1 MLEIFNRLSS
11 ETSNI
16 IIYSNSPILQAV
28 IKDTIKAS
36 LQIERNHSISVYTS
50 SEYKD
55 TKEQTMI
62 PPFGGGLW
70 LVDVNTEKITL
81 KEIKKHIKEVSNS
94 SVTVYWT
101 ESYAMYKKLIEL
113 EEVKNQGV
121 YCKSFYFGRLETEDI
136 DYLHTRIVPD
146 DNKLTKELLN
156 YVKKNYTYDVQNVCT
171 LFMKLKSGE
180 TVKTTKDIINMI
192 GIGGNTIDSFI
203 MKLLATNP
211 KTEQG
216 LKTSFVKIL
225 QLLTDL
231 NYTYSYSEIKRFML
245 YSIDGI
251 VDMKQLQIMGKY
263 SRVRKDIP
271 DTYPEK
277 FVRRLNRLK
286 RFEGRI
292 LEQVNLARVLNLKM
306 CLEAYNDF
314 DNQVALIQ
322 GILQY
327 LIAIKKSNELNPE
340 SKEIKVSY
348 RRRS

>member
-1 MLEIFNRLSS
+1 MLEIINKLTQ

-16 IIYSNSPILQAV
+16 IIYSNSPILQVV
-28 IKDTIKAS
+28 IKDTLKAV
-36 LQIERNHSISVYTS
+36 LQIERNHTLSVYTT
-50 SEYKD
+50 KD
-55 TKEQTMI
+55 FKDAKQETMI

-70 LVDVNTEKITL
+70 LLDVNTEKIQL
-81 KEIKKHIKEVSNS
+81 KDIKSQIKTVSNS

-101 ESYAMYKKLIEL
+101 ESYAMFKRLTEL
-113 EEVKNQGV
+113 EEVKKQGI
-121 YCKSFYFGRLETEDI
+121 YCRTFYFGRLETADI

-146 DNKLTKELLN
+146 DKRLTKELLS
-156 YVKKNYTYDVQNVCT
+156 YLKKNYTYDVQNVCS
-171 LFMKLKSGE
+171 LFMKLKAGE
-180 TVKTTKDIINMI
+180 AVKTTKDIINMI

-322 GILQY
+322 GILSY

-348 RRRS
+348 RRRF